1 MTLANDLEEL
11 KAELRELMGSVS
23 VEEIM
28 LNGTLSKNF
37 KQILDLIDKAL
48 KQLWEVGHVGEY

>member
-23 VEEIM
+23 VEEVI
-28 LNGTLSKNF
+28 LNGTLSSSF
-37 KQILDLIDKAL
+37 EQVLDLIDQAL
-48 KQLWEVGHVGEY
+48 CQLWEVGHVREY